1 VAAVSEPIRPCDLA
15 AKGFAVTDTTLGA
28 GLAADL
34 RIVVVGDILLSCARL
49 ALPHQT
55 AELVLQRERERGRER
70 GERRERDMHV
80 CIYMICMYMYMYVC
94 MYECVCTHG
103 QTLTQRH

>member
-1 VAAVSEPIRPCDLA
+1 LA

-55 AELVLQRERERGRER
+55 AELVLQREREREGEREER
-70 GERRERDMHV
+70 GERE
-80 CIYMICMYMYMYVC
+80 ICMYVYI
-94 MYECVCTHG
+94 
-103 QTLTQRH
+103 

>member
-1 VAAVSEPIRPCDLA
+1 MQAHVAAVSEPIRPCDLA

-55 AELVLQRERERGRER
+55 AELVLQREREREGEREER
-70 GERRERDMHV
+70 GERE
-80 CIYMICMYMYMYVC
+80 ICMYVYI
-94 MYECVCTHG
+94 
-103 QTLTQRH
+103 